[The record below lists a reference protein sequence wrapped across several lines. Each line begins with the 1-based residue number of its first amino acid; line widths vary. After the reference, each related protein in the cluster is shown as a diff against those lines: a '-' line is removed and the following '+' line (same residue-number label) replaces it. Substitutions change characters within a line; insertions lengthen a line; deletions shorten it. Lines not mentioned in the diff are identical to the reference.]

1 MVFQYAA
8 CESDQGGGSCRV
20 WRDNLCVEASEQNQK
35 FRFGIYRFLLK
46 VVHVNLIKR
55 VGWGGVGGGGGA
67 RIPWQPV
74 GRAFSQLTT
83 AAFDAANNHW
93 FPASEGFRTYTQNNS
108 VRAGKLNTR
117 HNYRTFQHQI
127 QKVHSVGQKED
138 CVKKWYEICS
148 EKFLNMKKRKNQS
161 SVENWKRLTDLK
173 QSYQLTIWL

>member
-1 MVFQYAA
+1 MWIW
-8 CESDQGGGSCRV
+8 SRGGGSCRV

-93 FPASEGFRTYTQNNS
+93 FPACQGLKTCTLSRNQNTIGLLAKKCCS
-108 VRAGKLNTR
+108 PRVSFVGMLKTKLR
-117 HNYRTFQHQI
+117 MPLWI
-127 QKVHSVGQKED
+127 
-138 CVKKWYEICS
+138 KWGAEWGV
-148 EKFLNMKKRKNQS
+148 RKN
-161 SVENWKRLTDLK
+161 K
-173 QSYQLTIWL
+173 QEDAKLEWGDRIC